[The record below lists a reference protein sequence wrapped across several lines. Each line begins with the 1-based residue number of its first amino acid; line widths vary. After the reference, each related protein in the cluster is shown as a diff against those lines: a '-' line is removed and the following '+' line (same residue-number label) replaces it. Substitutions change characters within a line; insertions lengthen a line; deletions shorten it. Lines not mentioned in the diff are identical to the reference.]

1 MFQAGRLGSGAIRA
15 WRFVLE
21 GSHRLADAVWSP
33 RVGLV
38 LDVASGDQDPAD
50 PNLETFNALF
60 QSGTYSGRAQLLGP
74 SNSIRFEPT
83 VTFALARQVRVSAG
97 WGFYWRGSVYDAPSN
112 ISGQGIVPSSRLT
125 HPDQGS
131 R

>member
-1 MFQAGRLGSGAIRA
+1 MFQAGRFGSGAIRA
-15 WRFVLE
+15 LRFVLE
-21 GSHRLADAVWSP
+21 GSHLLADAVWSP

-60 QSGTYSGRAQLLGP
+60 QSGTYSGRAQLLRP

-83 VTFALARQVRVSAG
+83 VTFPPARHVPPSARLG
-97 WGFYWRGSVYDAPSN
+97 V
-112 ISGQGIVPSSRLT
+112 SSRHTLY
-125 HPDQGS
+125 D
-131 R
+131 